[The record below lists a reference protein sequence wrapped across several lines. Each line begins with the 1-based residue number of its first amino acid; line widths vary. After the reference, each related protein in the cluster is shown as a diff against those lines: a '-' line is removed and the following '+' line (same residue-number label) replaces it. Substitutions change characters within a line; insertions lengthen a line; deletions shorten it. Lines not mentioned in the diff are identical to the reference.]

1 MIESLI
7 YSGLVPKPLGLKL
20 NPVWWFKNDGEPD
33 PPADYK
39 PDKPQWLRV
48 LFWYL
53 RNPLVNFC
61 DYVIGVEDRD
71 HIAYGQ
77 VPIDITD
84 WLDAGETGWK
94 FGVLKVN
101 LLVWLP
107 YVSYTGTHVLWHFGW
122 YAGGRF
128 QIKFNLLGFGES
140 PI

>member
-7 YSGLVPKPLGLKL
+7 YSGLVPKPLSLKL

-77 VPIDITD
+77 APIDITD

-101 LLVWLP
+101 LRLAALCFLHRYARV
-107 YVSYTGTHVLWHFGW
+107 VALWVVR
-122 YAGGRF
+122 GG
-128 QIKFNLLGFGES
+128 QV
-140 PI
+140 PDQV